1 MDEKKT
7 KTGGKRRNTGED
19 GFVRNYT
26 ALSTSLG
33 VDRMTLNRWQRT
45 FPDCPLPRCDGWVS
59 VPAWRKWMRK
69 HELAGDS
76 VEPPP
81 EHRLPDEPESREELN
96 RQLIREKVRRE
107 RIKADLE
114 SGAAVLVEE
123 IEVPLGALLAAI
135 KNGIDA
141 YPDRAAPMVQGFEDV
156 PEIAGIL
163 HGEMQ
168 STIGQLRIADFEHA
182 LEDVEESIRPAV
194 EEALRKIGRKALETH
209 CKRTP

>member
-1 MDEKKT
+1 MDEKAP
-7 KTGGKRRNTGED
+7 KTGKKGRKSAGIGHVT
-19 GFVRNYT
+19 NYT
-26 ALSTSLG
+26 KLATSLG
-33 VDRMTLNRWQRT
+33 VHRMTIHRWQRT
-45 FPDCPLPRCDGWVS
+45 YPDCPLPVANGTIS
-59 VPAWRKWMRK
+59 VAAWRAWMEK
-69 HELAGDS
+69 HGLSGSDA
-76 VEPPP
+76 EPPP

-194 EEALRKIGRKALETH
+194 EDALRKIGRKAMETH